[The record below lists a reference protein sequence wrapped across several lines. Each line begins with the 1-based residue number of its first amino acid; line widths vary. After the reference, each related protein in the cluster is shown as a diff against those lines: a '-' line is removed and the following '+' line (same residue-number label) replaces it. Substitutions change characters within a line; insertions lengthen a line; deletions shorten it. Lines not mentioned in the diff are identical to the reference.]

1 MKKKTFWGIYMSS
14 FNSMDTNF
22 VPRYEEWHVQST
34 FLKRNDLT
42 LSARCITSNS
52 TINHCT
58 LQDSLVVDVLMT
70 PYFLLL
76 HDFSQ
81 CVYFCSQRVGLV
93 SSIEKWESEQE
104 TWMNFVFPKI
114 YWTWHVKVVNI
125 VLFFWYNEGKNAAVE
140 ILNWGTRVQI
150 VLEAAQGTV
159 YRQLDILWAFFLSGI
174 CSFIFSTWGI
184 PVICTGLDYLHNG
197 CSPPIIHRDVKSS
210 NILLGRNLQAKIAD
224 MGLSRSYLS
233 DTQTHISATAAG
245 TAGYMDP
252 EYVDVS
258 LWYTITFLCLFHCS
272 LYSKFRIC
280 SKTSK
285 IVIPVCNMFS
295 FSHSL

>member
-1 MKKKTFWGIYMSS
+1 MSS

-76 HDFSQ
+76 YDFSQ

-159 YRQLDILWAFFLSGI
+159 YRQLDILWAFFYLAYVLSYFQLEVFLLYVQAWI
-174 CSFIFSTWGI
+174 
-184 PVICTGLDYLHNG
+184 ICTMDAAHQSFTGMW
-197 CSPPIIHRDVKSS
+197 R
-210 NILLGRNLQAKIAD
+210 A
-224 MGLSRSYLS
+224 
-233 DTQTHISATAAG
+233 ATFSWV
-245 TAGYMDP
+245 
-252 EYVDVS
+252 E
-258 LWYTITFLCLFHCS
+258 
-272 LYSKFRIC
+272 IC
-280 SKTSK
+280 KLK
-285 IVIPVCNMFS
+285 
-295 FSHSL
+295 